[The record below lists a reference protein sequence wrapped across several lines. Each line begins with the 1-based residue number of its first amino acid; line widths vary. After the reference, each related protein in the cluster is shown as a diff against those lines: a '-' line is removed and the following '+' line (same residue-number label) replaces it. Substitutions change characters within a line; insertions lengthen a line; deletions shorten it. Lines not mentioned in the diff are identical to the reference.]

1 MIVQTRTR
9 KRKTKI
15 VSKEMIGHMFK
26 DAHTINSRAELIQ
39 MLIPLGLNAVSDA
52 LQQEMAALAG
62 VKYSRSGATSRWGE
76 QPGSVYLGD
85 EKFRIQAPRL
95 RDTDKNCEVPL
106 KSYAA
111 LQDPRNLD
119 DDLMKKVL
127 LGLSAA
133 RYEECA
139 RSIPEAFGLSKSTV
153 SRRYI
158 RASKKKLADLLSR
171 RLDKEDIVAVFVD
184 GKSFAEDEI
193 ILAVGITLEGKKTI
207 LGFVQSASENSAVL
221 KEFFEKLVE
230 RGLDHKEGLLFV
242 VDGSKGILKAIEDVF
257 KGYALIQRCQ
267 WHKRENVMKYLS
279 RGRQCEF
286 KQKLTAAYNESS
298 YPKAKEALS
307 KIRKELVMVNQSA
320 VASLDEGLEETLTLH
335 RLGLFDELG
344 KSFKTTNVIESIN
357 ARIGQFTDKVD
368 YWKNSDQK
376 QRWVA
381 ASLLDIEP
389 RLRKVK
395 GMRYLPLLRAAIK
408 QQLGLEEQK
417 QILKEVA

>member
-1 MIVQTRTR
+1 
-9 KRKTKI
+9 
-15 VSKEMIGHMFK
+15 
-26 DAHTINSRAELIQ
+26 
-39 MLIPLGLNAVSDA
+39 MLIPLGLEAVGDL
-52 LQQEMAALAG
+52 LQNEFEALAG
-62 VKYSRSGATSRWGE
+62 VKHSRESIASRWGN
-76 QPGSVYLGD
+76 QKGSIYLGD
-85 EKFRIQAPRL
+85 EKFRMDIPRL
-95 RDTDKNCEVPL
+95 RDTAHNQEIPL
-106 KSYAA
+106 QSY
-111 LQDPRNLD
+111 QQIRHPRHLD
-119 DDLMKKVL
+119 ENLMKKVL
-127 LGLSAA
+127 LGLSAS
-133 RYEECA
+133 RYGECA

-158 RASKKKLADLLSR
+158 RASKKKLVDLLSR

-184 GKSFAEDEI
+184 GKSFGGDGI
-193 ILAVGITLEGKKTI
+193 ILAVGVTLEGKKTI
-207 LGFVQSASENSAVL
+207 LGFVQSASENNTVL
-221 KEFFEKLVE
+221 KDFFGKLIE
-230 RGLDHKEGLLFV
+230 RGLDYEQGLLFV
-242 VDGSKGILKAIEDVF
+242 IDGSKGISKAIHEVF

-335 RLGLFDELG
+335 RLGLFDKLG
-344 KSFKTTNVIESIN
+344 TSFKTTNVIESIN

-368 YWKNSDQK
+368 YWKNSNQK

-408 QQLGLEEQK
+408 QELGLKEQK
-417 QILKEVA
+417 QILKEAA